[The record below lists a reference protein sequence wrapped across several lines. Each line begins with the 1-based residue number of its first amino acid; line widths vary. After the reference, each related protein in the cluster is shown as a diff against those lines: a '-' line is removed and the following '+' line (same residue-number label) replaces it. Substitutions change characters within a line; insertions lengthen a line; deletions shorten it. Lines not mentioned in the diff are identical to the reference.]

1 MIDLSQAPLAGVTA
15 VGDKLFAAIFE
26 FSSNIDNNN
35 SIQYLI
41 YNYKRNNFY
50 PFIPIGQKNRDTEQ
64 EMKILSGGRR
74 EVKFKKDMAFW
85 YPVWDLSL

>member
-50 PFIPIGQKNRDTEQ
+50 LFITDRSKKSGYRAGDEDT
-64 EMKILSGGRR
+64 IRR
-74 EVKFKKDMAFW
+74 EERGQI
-85 YPVWDLSL
+85 